1 MNNIDKMSWCLKNG
15 IKIPIDAVK
24 HTSIKVTPMVKLT
37 IVQNGKTTKGQIE
50 YKQDDKLIDVV
61 TELYGKL
68 YDRIK

>member
-24 HTSIKVTPMVKLT
+24 HTSIKVIPMVKLT
-37 IVQNGKTTKGQIE
+37 IVQNGKTTQGKAE